1 VTVLLVVADGA
12 RPDTLHTAMQR
23 GDLPEMARLAREGG
37 EFTVSSC
44 FPSVTGP
51 AYAPFVCGRFP
62 ARIGLPG
69 LRWFD
74 RARQS
79 TRWPSYSR
87 SYVGSQMRL
96 LDRDLSAEART
107 LFEHVGAE
115 HGLASFSMLGRGLP
129 ARRHIGKSVGM
140 LARVTHTHFRGNLD
154 AWLRI
159 DQQVADRI
167 AHRVRRERPRY
178 LLGALTGIDKA
189 SHSEGPESTRTLGA
203 MRVVDNLVGEL
214 RQDAERRGTWERTQ
228 LWITSD
234 HGHALVDHHD
244 DLAEWAAAQGHKVVA
259 HPRVLV
265 PGAELAVMVSGNAMA
280 HLYLDLHHRTRPWWP
295 ALSTR
300 WQSFVDAL
308 LSRPSVDL
316 LLVALDATHTLVRSR
331 SRGDAIV
338 VASRGRFDYR
348 PQSGDPLQLGA
359 ELLAIDAADAHARCA
374 ATPYPDSVVQI
385 ADLAGASRSGDVI
398 VSATPGH
405 DFRDRFEPIP
415 HRSTHGALHR
425 EHMLVPWL
433 MNHAPRRTPRRT
445 ADIMPSSLA
454 ALGLPIPE
462 GLDGQRVN

>member
-1 VTVLLVVADGA
+1 VTVLLLVADGA
-12 RPDTLHTAMQR
+12 RPDTLDAAMRR
-23 GDLPEMARLAREGG
+23 GDLPELSRLAREGAQY
-37 EFTVSSC
+37 TVSSC

-74 RARQS
+74 RTRQV
-79 TRWPSYSR
+79 TRWPSYAR

-96 LDRDLSAEART
+96 LDRDLSPEART

-115 HGLASFSMLGRGLP
+115 QGLASFSMLGRGLP
-129 ARRHIGKSVGM
+129 ARRHIGKSLGM
-140 LARVTHTHFRGNLD
+140 LARVSHTHFRGNLD
-154 AWLRI
+154 DWLRI
-159 DQQVADRI
+159 DQQVADSI

-189 SHSEGPESTRTLGA
+189 SHYEGPDGRRTLAA
-203 MRVVDNLVGEL
+203 MQVVDRLVGEL
-214 RQDAERRGTWERTQ
+214 RADAERRGSWEQTQ

-244 DLAEWAAAQGHKVVA
+244 DIADWIAGQGLTAIA
-259 HPRVLV
+259 HPKVMRRRADV
-265 PGAELAVMVSGNAMA
+265 AVMVSGNAMA
-280 HLYLDLHHRTRPWWP
+280 HLYLELQHRTRPWWP
-295 ALSTR
+295 TLAPQ
-300 WQSFVDAL
+300 WQSLVDAL
-308 LSRPSVDL
+308 LARPSVDL
-316 LLVALDATHTLVRSR
+316 LLLGLDASRTLVRSS
-331 SRGDAIV
+331 SRGEAIV
-338 VASRGRFDYR
+338 TATNGQFSYL

-359 ELLAIDAADAHARCA
+359 ELHSLTATDAHARCA
-374 ATPYPDSVVQI
+374 ATPYPDSLVQI
-385 ADLAGASRSGDVI
+385 ADVAGASRSGDI
-398 VSATPGH
+398 ILSATPGY

-425 EHMLVPWL
+425 DHMLVPWL
-433 MNHAPRRTPRRT
+433 MNHAPRRTPIRT

-454 ALGLPIPE
+454 ALGLPVPD